1 MRTWFW
7 TLSILALASC
17 KIFGN
22 QPAEDSDLKF
32 YGKDSREGDMTFEAD
47 VVIHTDSPKPNP
59 VSRMTRTAEGR
70 KILEDSAL
78 SQAQHI
84 FGALTTH
91 PDFERNPAVI
101 ANDPGIELLS
111 VTDAPGDAVILR
123 YRYKDRIAL
132 HKNLVPKDLPAGK
145 TFKINFVLPKDPDKI
160 YSQGFTPGSV
170 LNPCT
175 DHHYNSEGDFWYF
188 WNPFQRDCP
197 LNEGHLAKISAT
209 VKLRPSTTRTLPE
222 YNLLYGDNG
231 NGQKLKVVAIF
242 GIDESFQSGDLGRT
256 SYTNFLKLL
265 SANEFTKTSDANKH
279 KVFTLTDRRSFDLEM
294 HVWLMEP
301 GTEEFNKV
309 AIEAMEGANADAKDA
324 ADIMLYD
331 GHSGLGG
338 YFSPENFADSLG
350 RELKLPKSKY
360 QIFAFQGCSTYAY
373 YNKMYFDLKKTSSDR
388 KGTKSLDILT
398 AGIGLD
404 FSVGAQQSYEILSR
418 LLNGKKQT
426 WQTIVNSLYN
436 VSPELSAIHQING
449 DEDNPE

>member
-32 YGKDSREGDMTFEAD
+32 YGKDSREGDMTFVAD
-47 VVIHTDSPKPNP
+47 VVAHIAFAKPNP
-59 VSRMTRTAEGR
+59 LSDMLKVDGMRHQLTETA
-70 KILEDSAL
+70 LA
-78 SQAQHI
+78 QVQHI

-91 PDFERNPAVI
+91 PDFERTPAVI
-101 ANDPGIELLS
+101 ANDFKLELLS
-111 VTDAPGDAVILR
+111 VTDAPGQTVILR
-123 YRYKDRIAL
+123 YRYKDRVAL
-132 HKNLVPKDLPAGK
+132 HKSLVPKDLPAGK
-145 TFKINFVLPKDPDKI
+145 NFDLKFVLPKDPKTI
-160 YSQGFTPGSV
+160 YSHGFAGSGGV
-170 LNPCT
+170 NHCT

-188 WNPFQRDCP
+188 WNPYQRPCP
-197 LNEGHLAKISAT
+197 LTDKHLAKIAAS
-209 VKLRPSTTRTLPE
+209 VKLRPSTIRSLPE
-222 YNLLYGDNG
+222 YAALYGDNG

-265 SANEFTKTSDANKH
+265 SANGFTKTSDDSKH

-309 AIEAMEGANADAKDA
+309 AIEALEGANADAKDA

-388 KGTKSLDILT
+388 KGTKNLDILT

-404 FSVGAQQSYEILSR
+404 FSVGAKQSYEILSR

>member
-1 MRTWFW
+1 MRTWFVS
-7 TLSILALASC
+7 LSILALASC

-22 QPAEDSDLKF
+22 QPSDDSDLKF

-47 VVIHTDSPKPNP
+47 VVAHIAFKKPDPMSDMLN
-59 VSRMTRTAEGR
+59 SEGMR
-70 KILEDSAL
+70 SQLTEAAL
-78 SQAQHI
+78 AQVQHI

-91 PDFERNPAVI
+91 PDFERTPAVI
-101 ANDPGIELLS
+101 ANDFKIELLS
-111 VTDAPGDAVILR
+111 VSDAPGQTVILR
-123 YRYKDRIAL
+123 YRYKDRVAL
-132 HKNLVPKDLPAGK
+132 HKNLVPKNLPAGGDFELK
-145 TFKINFVLPKDPDKI
+145 FVLPKDPKTI
-160 YSQGFTPGSV
+160 YSHGFSGDSSI
-170 LNPCT
+170 NHCT

-188 WNPFQRDCP
+188 WNPYQRHCP
-197 LNEGHLAKISAT
+197 LTDEHLTKISAR

-222 YNLLYGDNG
+222 YDLLYGDNG
-231 NGQKLKVVAIF
+231 NGKKLKVVAIF

-265 SANEFTKTSDANKH
+265 SANGFTKTSDASKH
-279 KVFTLTDRRSFDLEM
+279 KVFTLSERRSFDLEM
-294 HVWLMEP
+294 HVWLLEA
-301 GTEEFNKV
+301 GSEEFDTV

-324 ADIMLYD
+324 ADILLYD

-338 YFSPENFADSLG
+338 YFSPENFKTTLD
-350 RELKLPKSKY
+350 RDLKLPKSKY

-373 YNKMYFDLKKTSSDR
+373 YNKMYFDLKKSSRDR
-388 KGTKSLDILT
+388 KGTKYLDILT

-404 FSVGAQQSYEILSR
+404 FSVGAKQSYEILSR